1 MTTHARLLSLL
12 LPSFALVACGTTKPP
27 PPTPNPVTASN
38 QTGAA
43 TLPGDPPPQAAVVAS
58 VPPPPPIRS
67 VDAILADAVAAI
79 GGEAAWNAH
88 STMRLKVELTFQGM
102 GISGTAERLS
112 ARADKNKPD
121 RMLLTTDVPGTG
133 TLRQGTDGVV
143 FWSEDPINGL
153 RTLTGAEAE
162 QARADAAWVAEL
174 RIREIYKSVEVKNEP
189 GPGGAR
195 LECLVLTPKE
205 GSAITSCYDAKTHL
219 QVLVKGTHTTPQ
231 GESPFLSAIRDWT
244 DVNGLK
250 MPRTVDTQEGPLTF
264 TMRLVDT
271 KLDEPIDDA
280 VFGLPKP
287 PAPAAP
293 EGKGAGKAKA
303 KTKAPAPA
311 KK

>member
-1 MTTHARLLSLL
+1 MTMSTSVRRLLGLFPCAALL
-12 LPSFALVACGTTKPP
+12 ACASAPPAKPSPP
-27 PPTPNPVTASN
+27 PVTTTNLTGAAVAPGPATPAPPVTA
-38 QTGAA
+38 A
-43 TLPGDPPPQAAVVAS
+43 
-58 VPPPPPIRS
+58 VPPPPAVRS
-67 VDAILADAVAAI
+67 VDAILADAIAAI

-112 ARADKNKPD
+112 TRADKGKPD

-133 TLRQGTDGVV
+133 TLRQGTDGSV

-153 RTLTGAEAE
+153 RTLSGAEAE

-174 RIREIYKSVEVKNEP
+174 RMRELYKTIEAKNED
-189 GPGGAR
+189 GPGGAK
-195 LECLVLTPKE
+195 LECLVLTPQA
-205 GSAITSCYDAKTHL
+205 GSPITSCYDKKTHL

-244 DVNGLK
+244 DVSGLK

-264 TMRLVDT
+264 TMRLVDA
-271 KLDEPIDDA
+271 KLDEAVDDKL
-280 VFGLPKP
+280 FELPKP
-287 PAPAAP
+287 PAPAPAP
-293 EGKGAGKAKA
+293 AKGKAKA
-303 KTKAPAPA
+303 KAPA